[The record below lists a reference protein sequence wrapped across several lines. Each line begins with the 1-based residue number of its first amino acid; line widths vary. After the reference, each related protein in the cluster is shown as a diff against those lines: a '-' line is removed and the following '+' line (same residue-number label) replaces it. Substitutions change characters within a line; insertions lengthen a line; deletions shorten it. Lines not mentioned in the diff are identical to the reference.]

1 MKYLPK
7 IALGAWAWGN
17 DGTFGSSFTSDQLR
31 PIFEAAMKN
40 GLNLWDTASDGKP
53 EHFDVERPLR
63 YILPMLEAIR
73 EKANIRLMLSRGHP
87 LRYSKRTDKGSTG
100 ANASRKT

>member
-40 GLNLWDTASDGKP
+40 GLNLWDTAIND
-53 EHFDVERPLR
+53 H
-63 YILPMLEAIR
+63 
-73 EKANIRLMLSRGHP
+73 
-87 LRYSKRTDKGSTG
+87 T
-100 ANASRKT
+100 